1 MLESWDKMSAEEQ
14 ARRKN
19 EQVKEGF
26 VQAAKEIIL
35 REGVAAV
42 SARKIAQAAG
52 YSYATIYHYFTD
64 LDALLLAV
72 KERMVEDVAMHLSS
86 ADASPFRSIEDLKRV
101 NRAYAQYYLEN
112 PNIYHFFYSY
122 RFANEVNPDYDLHF
136 QDGWV
141 LAYRNFVEEGLLR
154 EEDVIIAAKTVIYAL
169 QGLLSLYFSS
179 NGMTREAFFRDLDDM
194 AEYLFHRGRNL

>member
-1 MLESWDKMSAEEQ
+1 MSAEEQ

-42 SARKIAQAAG
+42 SARKIAQATG

-72 KERMVEDVAMHLSS
+72 KERMVEDVTLHLSP
-86 ADASPFRSIEDLKRV
+86 ADASPFRTIEDLKRV
-101 NRAYAQYYLEN
+101 NRAYAQYYLDS

-122 RFANEVNPDYDLHF
+122 RFAHEVNPDYDLRF
-136 QDGWV
+136 QDGWYF
-141 LAYRNFVEEGLLR
+141 AYSNLVEQGFLR
-154 EEDVIIAAKTVIYAL
+154 KADVIIAAKTVIYAL
-169 QGLLSLYFSS
+169 HGLLSLYFSS

-194 AEYLFHRGRNL
+194 AEYLFHQGRNL